1 MDFTYFRI
9 LWIRRLRN
17 TMGDKLPS
25 CPRPTKDQKAK
36 RVKMAITVDE
46 SLYNMLQELYQE
58 GYSVSHVID
67 SAIWVHLGRPKLSFE
82 VSPSSK
88 SKKVKEAPLFDQSQK
103 CCGE

>member
-1 MDFTYFRI
+1 MHFRI
-9 LWIRRLRN
+9 LWIWRLRN
-17 TMGDKLPS
+17 AMNNKLPS
-25 CPRPTKDQKAK
+25 CPRPTKRQKAK

-46 SLYNMLQELYQE
+46 SLYNALQDLYQE
-58 GYSVSHVID
+58 GYSISHVID

-88 SKKVKEAPLFDQSQK
+88 GKNVKEAPLFDPSQK

>member
-1 MDFTYFRI
+1 MS
-9 LWIRRLRN
+9 N
-17 TMGDKLPS
+17 KLPS
-25 CPRPTKDQKAK
+25 CPRPTKRQKAK

-46 SLYNMLQELYQE
+46 SLYNALQELYQE
-58 GYSVSHVID
+58 GYSISHVID

-88 SKKVKEAPLFDQSQK
+88 GKNVKEAPLFEQSQK